1 MGGLILKFYILM
13 LDEIIKTFSVIGSGV
28 DARFSF
34 TYKDN
39 HNVFQ
44 GASNGDAVIGYVDS
58 PVNRYCYVFTI
69 RDKRSNQECD
79 LQKQLE
85 TMKGISESEAPDTV
99 KELVSANKGKSLF
112 LEITEDDF
120 NGLLEAMLAKSER
133 ELRHTSAGNFREIT
147 YETGL
152 QADFPR
158 NRIVFGA
165 PGTGKSNRLEKDR
178 DMLLGADVS
187 DYERVTFHPDYSYGA
202 FAGTY
207 KPVMAKDESGKET
220 IVYRYV
226 PGPFMRVLVKAL
238 KNSRSG
244 SPKPFLLII
253 EEINRANAAAVFG
266 DLFQLLD
273 RKNNYSEYAIQTSED
288 MRQYLRMELEC
299 ECEKLR
305 IPDNMFIWATMNSA
319 DQGVCPLDTAFKRRW
334 NFEYIGVD
342 AEEADDM
349 GNTNVP
355 GIFRTPGGKEIEWN
369 AMRKA
374 INELLSSDAVK
385 VHEDKLLGPFFL
397 NAKNYLKEGS
407 SDELSDNFCK
417 IVESKVLMYL
427 FEDAAKTKR
436 PYVFEG
442 KANTNRFSVLCRE
455 FEING
460 LSIFA
465 KIGTQEFEEVYNQYR
480 TGSDAGE

>member
-1 MGGLILKFYILM
+1 
-13 LDEIIKTFSVIGSGV
+13 
-28 DARFSF
+28 
-34 TYKDN
+34 
-39 HNVFQ
+39 
-44 GASNGDAVIGYVDS
+44 
-58 PVNRYCYVFTI
+58 
-69 RDKRSNQECD
+69 
-79 LQKQLE
+79 
-85 TMKGISESEAPDTV
+85 
-99 KELVSANKGKSLF
+99 
-112 LEITEDDF
+112 
-120 NGLLEAMLAKSER
+120 
-133 ELRHTSAGNFREIT
+133 
-147 YETGL
+147 
-152 QADFPR
+152 
-158 NRIVFGA
+158 
-165 PGTGKSNRLEKDR
+165 
-178 DMLLGADVS
+178 
-187 DYERVTFHPDYSYGA
+187 
-202 FAGTY
+202 
-207 KPVMAKDESGKET
+207 
-220 IVYRYV
+220 
-226 PGPFMRVLVKAL
+226 
-238 KNSRSG
+238 
-244 SPKPFLLII
+244 
-253 EEINRANAAAVFG
+253 
-266 DLFQLLD
+266 
-273 RKNNYSEYAIQTSED
+273 
-288 MRQYLRMELEC
+288 MELEC